1 MSRVEPIA
9 KGKATHAGNS
19 TAEGEGVELAIGA
32 AGIVGVDV
40 RVGVADGV
48 GIAARVGAVEGVM
61 VGGADSLSVVYIK
74 SSCRRYVC
82 LGSNV
87 Q

>member
-19 TAEGEGVELAIGA
+19 TAEGEGVELAIGVA
-32 AGIVGVDV
+32 DVVGVGV
-40 RVGVADGV
+40 RVGATDWVD
-48 GIAARVGAVEGVM
+48 IAARVGTAEGVI
-61 VGGADSLSVVYIK
+61 ADGTNSLNPAYIK
-74 SSCRRYVC
+74 SLCRRHVC
-82 LGSNV
+82 PGSNV